1 MKEDK
6 EKEAKLEAVK
16 KELNE
21 KIQGIMGPTPEDSPP
36 TAAPEPEPKP
46 AAKPKPKP
54 KPEEPKTEEAPMK
67 GVPPV
72 PAADSAK
79 AADKPEPAEPKTDA
93 DKPAE
98 EPKQDTA
105 TDSEEDL
112 DTAVDDIAASESDEV
127 LAAEDEAVERAFDSN
142 NKKQGFWEKT
152 KDFLRRWWENPK
164 ARWATI
170 IGVSI
175 LIILLASI
183 PNTRYFFLNIVGV
196 RSRASLKVL
205 DQSTQQPLKNVT
217 VSIGNQTGVTDNEG
231 QVYLSK
237 LKLGKQDMA
246 IDRRA
251 FAEVDKKV
259 TIGWGSN
266 PLGDYQLEP
275 TGIQYTFQVNDFL
288 SDKPIAK
295 AEAISGDASAFSD
308 DTGKLVL
315 TLDTK
320 SDEDVEITISKDGYR
335 NEQLMVGDPN
345 QAIEVKMVPAKKHV
359 FVSKRSGKYDVYKID
374 ADGKNEE
381 LVLAGTGTERDDMV
395 LVPHPTKNVAALVS
409 TRDNMRNSDGY
420 LLSTLTIL
428 NLETNESVSLGRSE
442 RFEVV
447 GWVGDKLVYVQIAAG
462 ASTNNP
468 KRQRLM
474 TYDYATGESTEI
486 AATNYF
492 NDIVLANDK
501 IYYAP
506 SAAFSDGANIALFVV
521 DADGKNRKPLI
532 DKEVWNIFRTEY
544 NKLAIAVGQAWY
556 EYNLGDGSLNAM
568 GGAPATQKSRIY
580 VNSPDKENS
589 IWPDER
595 DGKGVL
601 LVYNL
606 TDKDDATITAQSGL
620 TTPITWLNDTTV
632 VYRINTDQETA
643 DYVVNI
649 QGGEPRKLVDVTNTG
664 GIDRWYYY

>member
-6 EKEAKLEAVK
+6 EKEAKLDAVK

-21 KIQGIMGPTPEDSPP
+21 KIQGIMGPAPENSPP
-36 TAAPEPEPKP
+36 TTEKPEMYKQSAPDK

-54 KPEEPKTEEAPMK
+54 TVKNVEPKPDEKQVQGPPPLPGDRDDGTPTKKPEE
-67 GVPPV
+67 
-72 PAADSAK
+72 
-79 AADKPEPAEPKTDA
+79 
-93 DKPAE
+93 E
-98 EPKQDTA
+98 EPKA
-105 TDSEEDL
+105 PEESTKEEPDKDL
-112 DTAVDDIAASESDEV
+112 DSAVDDIAANEGDEV
-127 LAAEDEAVERAFDSN
+127 LAAEDEAVQKAFETE
-142 NKKQGFWEKT
+142 NKKKPFGQKL

-164 ARWATI
+164 TRWATI
-170 IGVSI
+170 II
-175 LIILLASI
+175 LGLLIVMLASI
-183 PNTRYFFLNIVGV
+183 PNTRYFFLNVVGV
-196 RSRASLKVL
+196 RSKASVKVL
-205 DQSTQQPLKNVT
+205 DQSTQQPLKNVK

-231 QVYLSK
+231 RVYLSK
-237 LKLGKQDMA
+237 LKLGRQDMV
-246 IDRRA
+246 IERRA
-251 FAEVDKKV
+251 FAEVNKKI

-266 PLGDYQLEP
+266 PLGDFQLEP

-288 SDKPIAK
+288 SDKPIGK
-295 AEAISGDASAFSD
+295 AEATSGDASAFSD

-320 SDEDVEITISKDGYR
+320 SDEDVDITISKDGYR
-335 NEQLMVGDPN
+335 NEDMTVGDN
-345 QAIEVKMVPAKKHV
+345 VQTIDVKMVPSKKHV
-359 FVSKRSGKYDVYKID
+359 FVSKRSGKFDVYKID

-381 LVLAGTGTERDDMV
+381 LVLAGTGAERDDMV

-409 TRDNMRNSDGY
+409 TRDNMRNNEGY

-428 NLETNESVSLGRSE
+428 NLETNESTSLGRSE
-442 RFEVV
+442 RFEIV
-447 GWVGDKLVYVQIAAG
+447 GWVGDRLVYVQIAAG
-462 ASTNNP
+462 ASTSNP

-486 AATNYF
+486 ASSNYF
-492 NDIVLANDK
+492 NDVLLADDK

-521 DADGKNRKPLI
+521 DPDGKNRKVLI
-532 DKEVWNIFRTEY
+532 DKEVWNIFRTDY
-544 NKLAIAVGQAWY
+544 STLAIAVGQAWY
-556 EYNLGDGSLNAM
+556 EYKPNDGKVNALS
-568 GGAPATQKSRIY
+568 GAPATQKSRIY
-580 VNSPDKENS
+580 VNSPDKKRS
-589 IWPDER
+589 VWVDDR

-606 TDKDDATITAQSGL
+606 ENREDATIASMSGL
-620 TTPITWLNDTTV
+620 TTPMTWLNDTTV

-649 QGGEPRKLVDVTNTG
+649 EGGEPRKLINVTNTG